1 MSEYWCGRISVHTP
15 ESILRDVEAP
25 ESLWNNLT
33 RTLSG
38 RRSIDAGTGRRQS
51 LSDRRPTV
59 DLTEVERQDRVV
71 NSKPHG
77 LYEKFRL
84 GLLKY
89 HSENE
94 RE

>member
-1 MSEYWCGRISVHTP
+1 MSEFWCGRISTHTP
-15 ESILRDVEAP
+15 ESVLRDAKAP
-25 ESLWNNLT
+25 ESMWNNLT

-38 RRSIDAGTGRRQS
+38 RRSIDAGGARRAS
-51 LSDRRPTV
+51 LADRRPTV
-59 DLTEVERQDRVV
+59 DLTEVERQERVI
-71 NSKPHG
+71 NSKPRG
-77 LYEKFRL
+77 VYEKFRL

>member
-1 MSEYWCGRISVHTP
+1 MHTP